1 MDSRP
6 SYFRVSAVLPVAI
19 ERRDKASLPPP
30 PPLVVGSSL
39 ASEARAKLATLGSRQ
54 PDQYKDALNSVLDVV
69 ETLERQVEMLHRRMV
84 LDFRKLDLQRR
95 SLSVGGNGMSLQDS
109 QEFQP
114 GEFVCVHLL
123 LPIRN
128 GRSLIAVNAE
138 VVSVEEGTV
147 SFQFDEQQS
156 PEDIDLIVAFTF
168 EHQRKE
174 RRRELDSTS
183 ASK

>member
-1 MDSRP
+1 MDPRP

-19 ERRDKASLPPP
+19 ERRKGTALPPP
-30 PPLVVGSSL
+30 PPLVVGRSL
-39 ASEARAKLATLGSRQ
+39 ASEARAKLGTLGSRQ
-54 PDQYKDALNSVLDVV
+54 PDQYKDALNAVLDVV

-84 LDFRKLDLQRR
+84 LDFRKLDLVRQ
-95 SLSVGGNGMSLQDS
+95 SVCVGGDGMTL
-109 QEFQP
+109 EGGEGYAP
-114 GEFVCVHLL
+114 GDGVCVHLL

-128 GRSLIAVNAE
+128 GRSLIAVDAE
-138 VVSVEEGTV
+138 VVSVENGIV

-174 RRRELDSTS
+174 RRRELDSTT
-183 ASK
+183 AS

>member
-19 ERRDKASLPPP
+19 ERRESTALPSP
-30 PPLVVGSSL
+30 PPLVVGRSL
-39 ASEARAKLATLGSRQ
+39 AAEARAKLGTLGSRQ

-84 LDFRKLDLQRR
+84 LDFRKLDLVRR
-95 SLSVGGNGMSLQDS
+95 SINVGGDGMTMAG
-109 QEFQP
+109 
-114 GEFVCVHLL
+114 GEGYEDGDTVCVHLL

-138 VVSVEEGTV
+138 VVSVEGDTV

-174 RRRELDSTS
+174 RRRELDSTT
-183 ASK
+183 AS